1 MWRSAPNG
9 GSRVRKT
16 NWKNLLSSILFA
28 VLIALLAWYLYQNRA
43 DLGQLLTL
51 NASTVCWMLVLALGA
66 CVMNGLY
73 HKLILDTYRLPL
85 DTVDWLGV
93 VFVANAMAYVLP
105 MRADLIFTA
114 TYYKRTKNFSYT
126 KSASVAAGNIVF
138 SILFALVQM
147 GAALIATG
155 LVEGV
160 WPGLL
165 WLILLV
171 GIIGT
176 AAFLV
181 IAGWFGD
188 RMPAFVRKVPY
199 VEKIVQGFNELIRN
213 RQLLRKLLLC
223 LIVNNIL
230 HLLLF
235 MACFRG
241 IGMEVTL
248 YQALFYNSIS
258 RMVSLVAIVPGNI
271 GIAQGVMGVAGS
283 LMGDVFQQGV
293 MVSLLQSVALMAVYI
308 VVGGVFAYPVWKRYT
323 RK

>member
-1 MWRSAPNG
+1 M
-9 GSRVRKT
+9 RKT
-16 NWKNLLSSILFA
+16 NWKSLLSTVLFV
-28 VLIALLAWYLYQNRA
+28 VLIALLAWYLYANRA
-43 DLGQLLTL
+43 DLARLLTL
-51 NASTVCWMLVLALGA
+51 DASTVCWMLVLALGA

-73 HKLILDTYRLPL
+73 HKLILDTYHLPL

-105 MRADLIFTA
+105 MRADLLFTA
-114 TYYKRTKNFSYT
+114 TYYKRTKHFSYAN
-126 KSASVAAGNIVF
+126 SASVAAGNIVF

-147 GAALIATG
+147 FAALLCTG
-155 LVEGV
+155 VIEGV

-165 WLILLV
+165 WLIF
-171 GIIGT
+171 GIGAMGT

-181 IAGWFGD
+181 VAGWFGE
-188 RMPAFVRKVPY
+188 RMPAFLARIPHLK
-199 VEKIVQGFNELIRN
+199 KIVQGFNELIRN
-213 RQLLRKLLLC
+213 RQLLAKLLLC

-230 HLLLF
+230 HLLLY

-248 YQALFYNSIS
+248 YQALFYNSVS

-283 LMGDVFQQGV
+283 LMGNVFQQGV

-308 VVGGVFAYPVWKRYT
+308 VAGGLFAYPVWKRW
-323 RK
+323 RGKQG